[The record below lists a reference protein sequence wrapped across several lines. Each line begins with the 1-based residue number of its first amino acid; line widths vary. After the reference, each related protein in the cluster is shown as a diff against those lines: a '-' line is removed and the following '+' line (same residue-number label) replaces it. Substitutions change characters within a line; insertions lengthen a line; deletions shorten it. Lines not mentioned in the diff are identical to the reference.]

1 MAHSVKPI
9 TKVKLGREGGLM
21 TPTEVA
27 ELARSTVGRGEV
39 SLTSE
44 SEGSKF
50 LAT

>member
-27 ELARSTVGRGEV
+27 ELAGPSSSGWSVVE
-39 SLTSE
+39 
-44 SEGSKF
+44 KF
-50 LAT
+50 P